1 MARRGARD
9 VTRTRDDT
17 EEGRPQRKEPTRS
30 APTNRRQVAWTRDDG
45 RDEWADS
52 APKKRRPRA
61 TPAPAPAKSR
71 GTTTKPARTR
81 AKPASTTPPTGRSAA
96 HALAALSNRPTLPP
110 EVATEIRNAADIATQ
125 AHKERLVEKAEAAF
139 AAYERG
145 RFQDALRQIKQVVAE
160 TPSVAALQELTGL
173 AAYRSGKYREAA
185 RHLQAFGE
193 MTDATNHLPELMD
206 CQRALRKPNKVAELW
221 TELRQSSPDP
231 DVLAEGRIVAAS
243 SLAETGDL
251 NGAISMLA
259 ASGAS
264 KNLRNPA
271 ERHLRQWYVLADF
284 YERAG
289 DIPRAREYFERV
301 RHSDPEAYDVTERL
315 RSLGPERRAAG
326 AGSGSGGRKRA
337 PRKATR

>member
-1 MARRGARD
+1 
-9 VTRTRDDT
+9 
-17 EEGRPQRKEPTRS
+17 
-30 APTNRRQVAWTRDDG
+30 
-45 RDEWADS
+45 
-52 APKKRRPRA
+52 
-61 TPAPAPAKSR
+61 
-71 GTTTKPARTR
+71 
-81 AKPASTTPPTGRSAA
+81 
-96 HALAALSNRPTLPP
+96 LAALSSRPTLPP

-125 AHKERLVEKAEAAF
+125 AHRERLVERAETAF
-139 AAYERG
+139 SAYERG
-145 RFQDALRQIKQVVAE
+145 RFQDALRQIKPVVAE
-160 TPSVAALQELTGL
+160 TPSVAAVQELTGL
-173 AAYRSGKYREAA
+173 AAYRSGRWREAA
-185 RHLQAFGE
+185 RHLQTFGE
-193 MTDATNHLPELMD
+193 MSDATNHLPELMD
-206 CQRALRKPNKVAELW
+206 CQRALRKPKKVAELW

-259 ASGAS
+259 TAGAS

-326 AGSGSGGRKRA
+326 SHKRTTRKPAR
-337 PRKATR
+337 

>member
-1 MARRGARD
+1 L
-9 VTRTRDDT
+9 RTI
-17 EEGRPQRKEPTRS
+17 
-30 APTNRRQVAWTRDDG
+30 
-45 RDEWADS
+45 
-52 APKKRRPRA
+52 KK
-61 TPAPAPAKSR
+61 
-71 GTTTKPARTR
+71 
-81 AKPASTTPPTGRSAA
+81 
-96 HALAALSNRPTLPP
+96 
-110 EVATEIRNAADIATQ
+110 
-125 AHKERLVEKAEAAF
+125 
-139 AAYERG
+139 
-145 RFQDALRQIKQVVAE
+145 VVAE
-160 TPSVAALQELTGL
+160 TPSVAAVQELTGL

-185 RHLQAFGE
+185 RHLQIFGE

-243 SLAETGDL
+243 SLAETDDL

-259 ASGAS
+259 TSGAS

-284 YERAG
+284 FERAG

-301 RHSDPEAYDVTERL
+301 RHSDPDAYDVTERL
-315 RSLGPERRAAG
+315 RSLGPERRG
-326 AGSGSGGRKRA
+326 AGSGKRS

>member
-17 EEGRPQRKEPTRS
+17 DEGRPQYKEPTRS

-45 RDEWADS
+45 RDEWAD
-52 APKKRRPRA
+52 APPKQRRPRTTA
-61 TPAPAPAKSR
+61 AAPTSTPKPTRPRTPRPSAAPA
-71 GTTTKPARTR
+71 
-81 AKPASTTPPTGRSAA
+81 GRSATR
-96 HALAALSNRPTLPP
+96 ALAALSNRTTLPP
-110 EVATEIRNAADIATQ
+110 EVAAEIRNAADIATA
-125 AHKERLVEKAEAAF
+125 AHRERLVEKAEAAF
-139 AAYERG
+139 SSYERG
-145 RFQDALRQIKQVVAE
+145 RFQDALRQIKPVVAE
-160 TPSVAALQELTGL
+160 TPSVAAVQELTGL
-173 AAYRSGKYREAA
+173 AAYRSGRWREAA
-185 RHLQAFGE
+185 RHLQTFGE

-206 CQRALRKPNKVAELW
+206 CQRALRKPKKVAELW

-259 ASGAS
+259 TAGAT

-289 DIPRAREYFERV
+289 DIPRAREYFERI

-315 RSLGPERRAAG
+315 RSLGPERRAPG
-326 AGSGSGGRKRA
+326 GSRKRPPKKPA
-337 PRKATR
+337 R

>member
-1 MARRGARD
+1 VARRGARD
-9 VTRTRDDT
+9 VARKRDETD
-17 EEGRPQRKEPTRS
+17 EGRPERKEPTRS

-45 RDEWADS
+45 RDEWAD
-52 APKKRRPRA
+52 APPKKRRPRTTA
-61 TPAPAPAKSR
+61 APASAPRSAS
-71 GTTTKPARTR
+71 TKPAR
-81 AKPASTTPPTGRSAA
+81 STTRTKSAAAPTGRSTTR
-96 HALAALSNRPTLPP
+96 ALAALSTRPTLPP
-110 EVATEIRNAADIATQ
+110 EVATEIRNAADVAT
-125 AHKERLVEKAEAAF
+125 ATHRERLVERAEAAF
-139 AAYERG
+139 SSYERG
-145 RFQDALRQIKQVVAE
+145 RFQDALRQIKPVVAE
-160 TPSVAALQELTGL
+160 TPGVAAVQELTGL
-173 AAYRSGKYREAA
+173 AAYRSGRWREAA
-185 RHLQAFGE
+185 RHLQTFGQ

-221 TELRQSSPDP
+221 TELRQSSPDS

-301 RHSDPEAYDVTERL
+301 RHSDSEAYDVTERL
-315 RSLGPERRAAG
+315 RSLGPERRA
-326 AGSGSGGRKRA
+326 GGGHKRA
-337 PRKATR
+337 PRKAAR

>member
-1 MARRGARD
+1 MPKPKPNNTRS
-9 VTRTRDDT
+9 RTR
-17 EEGRPQRKEPTRS
+17 PT
-30 APTNRRQVAWTRDDG
+30 AA
-45 RDEWADS
+45 
-52 APKKRRPRA
+52 
-61 TPAPAPAKSR
+61 APA
-71 GTTTKPARTR
+71 
-81 AKPASTTPPTGRSAA
+81 GRSATR
-96 HALAALSNRPTLPP
+96 ALAALSSRPTLPP
-110 EVATEIRNAADIATQ
+110 EVATEIRNAADIATA
-125 AHKERLVEKAEAAF
+125 AHRERLVEKAESAF
-139 AAYERG
+139 SSYERG

-160 TPSVAALQELTGL
+160 TPSVAAVQELTGL
-173 AAYRSGKYREAA
+173 AAYRSGRWREAA
-185 RHLQAFGE
+185 RHLQTFGE
-193 MTDATNHLPELMD
+193 MTDSTAHLPELMD

-259 ASGAS
+259 TAGAT

-315 RSLGPERRAAG
+315 RSLGPERRVG
-326 AGSGSGGRKRA
+326 GGSHRRPPK
-337 PRKATR
+337 KTTR

>member
-1 MARRGARD
+1 VARRGARD
-9 VTRTRDDT
+9 VTRKRDETD
-17 EEGRPQRKEPTRS
+17 ESRPQRKEPARG

-45 RDEWADS
+45 RDEWAD
-52 APKKRRPRA
+52 APPKARRARATTPAATTKRAATPRA
-61 TPAPAPAKSR
+61 ARPKSRPAAAAAAPA
-71 GTTTKPARTR
+71 
-81 AKPASTTPPTGRSAA
+81 GRSATR
-96 HALAALSNRPTLPP
+96 ALAALSDRPTIPP

-125 AHKERLVEKAEAAF
+125 AHRERLVEQADAAF
-139 AAYERG
+139 SSYERG
-145 RFQDALRQIKQVVAE
+145 RFQDALRQIKPVVAE
-160 TPSVAALQELTGL
+160 TPSVAAVQELTGL
-173 AAYRSGKYREAA
+173 AAYRSGRWREAA
-185 RHLQAFGE
+185 RHLQTFGE
-193 MTDATNHLPELMD
+193 MSDATNHLPELMD
-206 CQRALRKPNKVAELW
+206 CQRALRKPKKVAELW

-259 ASGAS
+259 TAGAS

-301 RHSDPEAYDVTERL
+301 RHSEPGAYDVTERL
-315 RSLGPERRAAG
+315 RSLGPERRAP
-326 AGSGSGGRKRA
+326 GSHKRTTRKTAR
-337 PRKATR
+337 

>member
-1 MARRGARD
+1 VARRGARD
-9 VTRTRDDT
+9 VTRTRDDSDD
-17 EEGRPQRKEPTRS
+17 GRPQRKEPTRS

-45 RDEWADS
+45 RDEWAD
-52 APKKRRPRA
+52 APPKQRRPRTTSSTKA
-61 TPAPAPAKSR
+61 AAPSTRPA
-71 GTTTKPARTR
+71 TTKPPRPRSRPSA
-81 AKPASTTPPTGRSAA
+81 APAGRSATR
-96 HALAALSNRPTLPP
+96 ALAALTNRPTLPP
-110 EVATEIRNAADIATQ
+110 EVATEIRNAADIATA
-125 AHKERLVEKAEAAF
+125 AHRERLVEKAEAAF
-139 AAYERG
+139 GSYERG
-145 RFQDALRQIKQVVAE
+145 RFQDALRQIKPVVAE
-160 TPSVAALQELTGL
+160 TPGVAAVQELTGL

-185 RHLQAFGE
+185 RHLQTFGE
-193 MTDATNHLPELMD
+193 MSDATNHLPELMD
-206 CQRALRKPNKVAELW
+206 CQRALRKPKKVAELW

-259 ASGAS
+259 TAGAT

-271 ERHLRQWYVLADF
+271 ERHLRQWYVLADL

-301 RHSDPEAYDVTERL
+301 RRSDAEAYDVTERL

-326 AGSGSGGRKRA
+326 GSHKRP
-337 PRKATR
+337 PRKAAR

>member
-1 MARRGARD
+1 VARRGARD

-17 EEGRPQRKEPTRS
+17 DEARPPRTEPTRS

-45 RDEWADS
+45 RDEWAD
-52 APKKRRPRA
+52 APPKKRRPR
-61 TPAPAPAKSR
+61 TTSGPAPASSK
-71 GTTTKPARTR
+71 T
-81 AKPASTTPPTGRSAA
+81 RSAA
-96 HALAALSNRPTLPP
+96 AKPTRARSKPTATPTGQSTTRALAALSTRPTLPP
-110 EVATEIRNAADIATQ
+110 EVATEIRNAADVATA
-125 AHKERLVEKAEAAF
+125 AHKERLVEEAETAF
-139 AAYERG
+139 SAYERG
-145 RFQDALRQIKQVVAE
+145 RSQDALRAIKKVVAE
-160 TPSVAALQELTGL
+160 TPGVAAVQELTGL

-185 RHLQAFGE
+185 RHLQNFGE
-193 MTDATNHLPELMD
+193 MTDTTNHLPELMD

-259 ASGAS
+259 TSGAS

-271 ERHLRQWYVLADF
+271 QRHLRQWYVLADF

-326 AGSGSGGRKRA
+326 GHKRA
-337 PRKATR
+337 PRKTTR

>member
-1 MARRGARD
+1 VARRGARD
-9 VTRTRDDT
+9 VTRKRDDT
-17 EEGRPQRKEPTRS
+17 EEGRSQYKEPTRS

-45 RDEWADS
+45 RDEWAD
-52 APKKRRPRA
+52 APPKKRRARNTATADTAAPFPTRGASPKPNRPRKRPIA
-61 TPAPAPAKSR
+61 PPA
-71 GTTTKPARTR
+71 
-81 AKPASTTPPTGRSAA
+81 GRSATR
-96 HALAALSNRPTLPP
+96 ALATLNARPTLPP
-110 EVATEIRNAADIATQ
+110 EVATEIRSAADIATA
-125 AHKERLVEKAEAAF
+125 AHRERLVERAEAAF
-139 AAYERG
+139 SSYERG
-145 RFQDALRQIKQVVAE
+145 RFQDALRQIKPVVAE
-160 TPSVAALQELTGL
+160 TPSVAAVQELTGL
-173 AAYRSGKYREAA
+173 AAYRSGRWREAA
-185 RHLQAFGE
+185 RHLQTFSE

-206 CQRALRKPNKVAELW
+206 CQRALRKPKKVAELW

-259 ASGAS
+259 TAGAS

-301 RHSDPEAYDVTERL
+301 RHSDPEAYDVTDRL

-326 AGSGSGGRKRA
+326 GSHRRPPK
-337 PRKATR
+337 KAAR

>member
-9 VTRTRDDT
+9 VTRKRDDT
-17 EEGRPQRKEPTRS
+17 EEGRPQRAEPTRS
-30 APTNRRQVAWTRDDG
+30 APTNRRQVAWSRDDG
-45 RDEWADS
+45 RDEWAD
-52 APKKRRPRA
+52 APPKKRRPRA
-61 TPAPAPAKSR
+61 GAAAAGAPTSPKRSTA
-71 GTTTKPARTR
+71 TNPARNTPTR
-81 AKPASTTPPTGRSAA
+81 PTAAATPTGRSTTR
-96 HALAALSNRPTLPP
+96 ALAALSTRPTLPP

-125 AHKERLVEKAEAAF
+125 AHKERLVEKADSAF
-139 AAYERG
+139 ASYERG
-145 RFQDALRQIKQVVAE
+145 RFQDALRQIKPVVAE
-160 TPSVAALQELTGL
+160 TPSVAAVQELTGL

-185 RHLQAFGE
+185 RHLQTFGE

-206 CQRALRKPNKVAELW
+206 CQRALRKPKKVAELW

-259 ASGAS
+259 TSGAS

-315 RSLGPERRAAG
+315 RSLGPERRTAG
-326 AGSGSGGRKRA
+326 GHKRA
-337 PRKATR
+337 PRKTVR

>member
-1 MARRGARD
+1 VARRGARD

-45 RDEWADS
+45 RDEWAD
-52 APKKRRPRA
+52 APPKQRRPRTA
-61 TPAPAPAKSR
+61 TTTGTTGAPPSTRTSTPKPTRPRTPRPGAAPA
-71 GTTTKPARTR
+71 
-81 AKPASTTPPTGRSAA
+81 GRSATR
-96 HALAALSNRPTLPP
+96 ALAALTNRTTLPP
-110 EVATEIRNAADIATQ
+110 EVAAEIRNAADIATA
-125 AHKERLVEKAEAAF
+125 AHRERLVEKAEAAF
-139 AAYERG
+139 SSYERG
-145 RFQDALRQIKQVVAE
+145 RFQDALRQIKPVVAE
-160 TPSVAALQELTGL
+160 TPSVAAVQELTGL
-173 AAYRSGKYREAA
+173 AAYRSGRWREAA
-185 RHLQAFGE
+185 RHLQTFGQ

-206 CQRALRKPNKVAELW
+206 CQRALRKPKKVAELW

-259 ASGAS
+259 TAGAT

-289 DIPRAREYFERV
+289 DIPRAREYFERI
-301 RHSDPEAYDVTERL
+301 RHSDSEAYDVTERL
-315 RSLGPERRAAG
+315 RSLGPERRAPG
-326 AGSGSGGRKRA
+326 GSRKR
-337 PRKATR
+337 PPKKAAR

>member
-1 MARRGARD
+1 
-9 VTRTRDDT
+9 
-17 EEGRPQRKEPTRS
+17 
-30 APTNRRQVAWTRDDG
+30 
-45 RDEWADS
+45 
-52 APKKRRPRA
+52 
-61 TPAPAPAKSR
+61 
-71 GTTTKPARTR
+71 
-81 AKPASTTPPTGRSAA
+81 
-96 HALAALSNRPTLPP
+96 
-110 EVATEIRNAADIATQ
+110 
-125 AHKERLVEKAEAAF
+125 
-139 AAYERG
+139 
-145 RFQDALRQIKQVVAE
+145 VAE
-160 TPSVAALQELTGL
+160 TPSVAAVQELTGL

-185 RHLQAFGE
+185 RHLQIFGE

-206 CQRALRKPNKVAELW
+206 CQRALRKPNNVAELW

-259 ASGAS
+259 TAGAS

-301 RHSDPEAYDVTERL
+301 GRSDPEAYDVTERL
-315 RSLGPERRAAG
+315 RNLGPERRARAATG
-326 AGSGSGGRKRA
+326 HKRPA
-337 PRKATR
+337 KKATRTP